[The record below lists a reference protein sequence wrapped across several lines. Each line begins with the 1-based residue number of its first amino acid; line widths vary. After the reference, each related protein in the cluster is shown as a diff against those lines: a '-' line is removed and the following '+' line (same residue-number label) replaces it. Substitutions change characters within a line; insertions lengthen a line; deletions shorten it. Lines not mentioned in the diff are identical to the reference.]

1 MYDAEEQPGLS
12 WIPLKTPT
20 SLNHQPNAVVNSQQE
35 AALEHC
41 AGKKIKLN
49 FKEIKSLGISRAA
62 PNRSW
67 PRMKHVRDTFAEEV
81 YSLMEK
87 NISNST
93 RDVPKNIK

>member
-1 MYDAEEQPGLS
+1 MMQRSSLASPGPPLS
-12 WIPLKTPT
+12 LQHPWTIT
-20 SLNHQPNAVVNSQQE
+20 PNAVVNSQQE

-41 AGKKIKLN
+41 AGKKIELN

-67 PRMKHVRDTFAEEV
+67 PWMKHMRDTFAEEV
-81 YSLMEK
+81 YSLVEK